1 MESREARPTS
11 RSSTL
16 LPRSEAH
23 THTHVHRPGHAHM
36 LRRAHTHAY
45 TCAQRPPPHTQSH
58 MHTHADPPPHTHTHT
73 CVHASSHH
81 HTRTLVQHTHA
92 QACTDT
98 RMHRGVPSRSHACAC
113 LSTQVRP
120 RTRICTYLSR
130 AHTHTCENVCMLTSA
145 STHKSIPGWCSALTH
160 QPVLPTLTN
169 GVAST
174 LASTKAQAWLPR
186 PHPAPRTLAH
196 ADACARTRL
205 LRGHC
210 LDPGMSSLPR
220 THTHTLHAPRF
231 PILKEQAV
239 LCPAAFRQSEQR
251 HGGCQSGVPEPL
263 PASGGTRDG
272 GEEQGEAGWVW
283 GEEARTG

>member
-1 MESREARPTS
+1 
-11 RSSTL
+11 
-16 LPRSEAH
+16 
-23 THTHVHRPGHAHM
+23 
-36 LRRAHTHAY
+36 
-45 TCAQRPPPHTQSH
+45 
-58 MHTHADPPPHTHTHT
+58 
-73 CVHASSHH
+73 
-81 HTRTLVQHTHA
+81 
-92 QACTDT
+92 
-98 RMHRGVPSRSHACAC
+98 
-113 LSTQVRP
+113 
-120 RTRICTYLSR
+120 
-130 AHTHTCENVCMLTSA
+130 MLTSA

>member
-23 THTHVHRPGHAHM
+23 THTHVHRPGHTHM

-45 TCAQRPPPHTQSH
+45 TRAQRPLPTRSHTCTHTQTHLPTLTHTRVCMPPHTI
-58 MHTHADPPPHTHTHT
+58 THALVQLTHTPR
-73 CVHASSHH
+73 HA
-81 HTRTLVQHTHA
+81 
-92 QACTDT
+92 DT

-120 RTRICTYLSR
+120 RTRICIYLSR

-220 THTHTLHAPRF
+220 THTHTLHSPRF